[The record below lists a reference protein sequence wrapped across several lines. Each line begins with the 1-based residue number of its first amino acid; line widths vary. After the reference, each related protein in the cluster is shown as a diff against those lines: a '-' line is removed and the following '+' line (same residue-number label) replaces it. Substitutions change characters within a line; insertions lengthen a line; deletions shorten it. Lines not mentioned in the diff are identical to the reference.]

1 LKENIHRLE
10 GMDESLAELN
20 NLEMELQ
27 WAAVNLN
34 FKKIEITKIICR
46 VTVL

>member
-10 GMDESLAELN
+10 EMDESRAELN

-27 WAAVNLN
+27 WATVNLN
-34 FKKIEITKIICR
+34 LKKIEITKIICR